1 MIQSKNEGL
10 GTRGASGVNPSPRVG
25 EDEGRRP
32 SSAVREKDKGHG
44 FLLPLPIVRARSSMG
59 G

>member
-44 FLLPLPIVRARSSMG
+44 FLLPLPILARSSMDG
-59 G
+59 